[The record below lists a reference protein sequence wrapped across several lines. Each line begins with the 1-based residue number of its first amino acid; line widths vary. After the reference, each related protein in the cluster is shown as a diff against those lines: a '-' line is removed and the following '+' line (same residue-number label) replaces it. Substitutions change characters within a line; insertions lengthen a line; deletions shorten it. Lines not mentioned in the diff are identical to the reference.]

1 MSDLVAYYNK
11 FNEDKRLLSRHGQV
25 EYRVTMH
32 HIHELIKS
40 LATTGQ
46 PEHKN
51 DTDVRCASC
60 GITIADIGAGTGRY
74 SIALAKEG
82 YSVVAAEPVKYNL
95 GILKK
100 HIREELPADTDIR
113 AYQSDARKLKYFG
126 NEEFDLTLML
136 GPMYHLHST
145 EDKLKALNEARRI
158 TKKGG
163 FILAGYVM
171 SDYAVVKY
179 GFMEGNI
186 RDSLAKKALTD
197 DYGIIPDEKELYD
210 YARLCD
216 INDLNEKA
224 GLKRKYIFAP
234 DGPADYIR
242 NVLNEMDEETFELF
256 IDYQIKNSRRPDI
269 LGASSH
275 TVDVL
280 HIEK

>member
-1 MSDLVAYYNK
+1 MNEFKNRLTEFYNK
-11 FNEDKRLLSRHGQV
+11 FNENKRLDRRHGQV
-25 EYRVTMH
+25 EF
-32 HIHELIKS
+32 
-40 LATTGQ
+40 
-46 PEHKN
+46 
-51 DTDVRCASC
+51 
-60 GITIADIGAGTGRY
+60 ITSIRYLEEYLQKGDRIVDIGAGPGRY
-74 SIALAKEG
+74 SLYFKNKGYDVTAVEYVRPNIGMLKAKD
-82 YSVVAAEPVKYNL
+82 K
-95 GILKK
+95 
-100 HIREELPADTDIR
+100 DIR
-113 AYQSDARKLKYFG
+113 VVEASATDLSMFED
-126 NEEFDLTLML
+126 NEFDVAIMF
-136 GPMYHLHST
+136 GPLYHLYRK

-197 DYGIIPDEKELYD
+197 DYGIISDEEELYD